1 MRDVPKR
8 DVICKLRRLN
18 KKKRIMESKDQVN
31 RDLKDKRNRMTGEV
45 GKNQKGPET
54 GYSSEAQTSPI
65 LEAGSPRV
73 RETRRPTRELES
85 EDSKGS
91 FLKKLLGVAGIV
103 AGGALLF
110 RSARRESPSSRKGG
124 IIELHTKQTIERS
137 REELYAYW
145 RNLENLPN
153 FMSHIKEIREI
164 DERRSSWTAEIPGGV
179 GTIEWEAVIE
189 QDRQNEYISW
199 RSIADADI
207 ENSGEVRF
215 KDANGGK
222 GTIVE
227 TTIFYRPPAGKA
239 GEYAA
244 KLLNPSF
251 EKIVKNDL
259 KQFKKHME
267 KGGEEK
273 WKSEPAGDILY

>member
-1 MRDVPKR
+1 MEKDQMKTNVKGKR
-8 DVICKLRRLN
+8 TRLFGDGRQKPEEIETGYISETHYSAITEIDEPEVRESRRPY
-18 KKKRIMESKDQVN
+18 REMESKDTTVN
-31 RDLKDKRNRMTGEV
+31 FLSSF
-45 GKNQKGPET
+45 KG
-54 GYSSEAQTSPI
+54 I
-65 LEAGSPRV
+65 LGAAG
-73 RETRRPTRELES
+73 L
-85 EDSKGS
+85 
-91 FLKKLLGVAGIV
+91 V

-110 RSARRESPSSRKGG
+110 RAAKGEWPFSKRARA
-124 IIELHTKQTIERS
+124 IELHTKQTVQRS
-137 REELYAYW
+137 RQELYAYW
-145 RNLENLPN
+145 RNLENLPG

-164 DERRSSWTAEIPGGV
+164 DERRSWWTAEIPGGM

-189 QDRQNEYISW
+189 QDIENEYISW

-207 ENSGEVRF
+207 ENWGEVRF
-215 KDANGGK
+215 EDAPTGM

-227 TTIFYRPPAGKA
+227 TTIFYRPPSGKV

-244 KLLNPSF
+244 KLLNPAF

-273 WKSEPAGDILY
+273 RRSEPAGDILY